1 MELASCGA
9 VGHRQQGG
17 TKAFRSPLSPVPE
30 AWAESLE
37 QEEEGAGGGRDTGGG
52 RREVRRRGEGVR
64 R

>member
-37 QEEEGAGGGRDTGGG
+37 QEEGQEEEEIQEEEG
-52 RREVRRRGEGVR
+52 EKLGEEEKG
-64 R
+64 